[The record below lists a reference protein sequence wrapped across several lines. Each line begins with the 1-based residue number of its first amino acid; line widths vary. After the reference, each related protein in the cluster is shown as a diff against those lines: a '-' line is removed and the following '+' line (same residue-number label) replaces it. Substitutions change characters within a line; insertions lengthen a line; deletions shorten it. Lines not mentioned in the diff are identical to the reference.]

1 MPEDSQDEAR
11 PLREGEGHLEA
22 SGRGKAVAGLDRI
35 CREKAAAM
43 WRTARRGPEHPSR
56 SDHREATGQVQAEN
70 GASGREAAREWRC
83 RFKRLRI

>member
-1 MPEDSQDEAR
+1 MPEDSQDEVG

-43 WRTARRGPEHPSR
+43 WRTARRGPEDPSNWR
-56 SDHREATGQVQAEN
+56 S
-70 GASGREAAREWRC
+70 ASREWGLGEGGC
-83 RFKRLRI
+83 SGVEM